1 MRKLASI
8 QKIAEIRPIE
18 GADAIEHYRVN
29 GWWIVDK
36 VGAHKVGDLVAY
48 CEVDSWIPHDL
59 APFLSKGREPRD
71 YNGVKGERLRSIKLR
86 GALSQGLILPKDTP
100 LHLGKYTLLQRIDET
115 ISKYFYRKEDGE
127 EVPYFFEE
135 GYDLTEFLGIQKW
148 EPPIPA
154 QLSGK
159 MKGNFPSWARKTD
172 QERCQS
178 IWPEIQKH
186 IEDGTQFEVTMKLDG
201 SSASY
206 GLSPLGEYTVCSR
219 NLSLLTDQEGNT
231 FIDTGRKYNLEEKLL
246 EYGRPLMISG
256 ELMGPGIQKNQEQ
269 LKDHQLFVFDVFDPT
284 IGNYLSAEERYKV
297 TEILGLV
304 YVPVLHKSVTLSELG
319 IDSIEKLLAFAEG
332 PSMFAKQREGV
343 VFKSVDGKFSFKA
356 ISNKWLLKNEG

>member
-1 MRKLASI
+1 MGSEIKRNLASI

-36 VGAHKVGDLVAY
+36 VGAHKVGDLVVY
-48 CEVDSWIPHDL
+48 CEIDSWLPHDL
-59 APFLSKGREPRD
+59 ASFLSKGRDPRE
-71 YNGVKGERLRSIKLR
+71 YNGVKGERLRTIKLR
-86 GALSQGLILPKDTP
+86 GAVSQGLLLKLDRLAFAVETKSIGPDSSAIL
-100 LHLGKYTLLQRIDET
+100 RIEKLD
-115 ISKYFYRKEDGE
+115 Y
-127 EVPYFFEE
+127 E
-135 GYDLTEFLGIQKW
+135 GADLTEMLGIQKW

-159 MKGNFPSWARKTD
+159 MKGNFPSWAKRTD
-172 QERCQS
+172 QERCQN

-186 IEDGTQFEVTMKLDG
+186 IEAGTRFEVTMKLDG

-231 FIDTGRKYNLEEKLL
+231 FVDTGRSYSLDENLVN
-246 EYGRPLMISG
+246 YGRPLMVSG

-269 LKDHQLFVFDVFDPT
+269 LKVHHLFVFDVFDPT
-284 IGNYLSAEERYKV
+284 TGNYLSAEERYKV
-297 TEILGLV
+297 TDMLGLSH
-304 YVPVLHKSVTLSELG
+304 VPILYESATLTELG
-319 IDSIEKLLAFAEG
+319 IDSLEKLLTFAEG